1 MWRGNK
7 MKKLFWIVGIICG
20 LIVAYMGF
28 EVLWKIDK
36 LLAVAITFTQVL
48 YYIDT
53 LRSEVL
59 K

>member
-1 MWRGNK
+1 

-28 EVLWKIDK
+28 EALWKVDK

-59 K
+59 KSE